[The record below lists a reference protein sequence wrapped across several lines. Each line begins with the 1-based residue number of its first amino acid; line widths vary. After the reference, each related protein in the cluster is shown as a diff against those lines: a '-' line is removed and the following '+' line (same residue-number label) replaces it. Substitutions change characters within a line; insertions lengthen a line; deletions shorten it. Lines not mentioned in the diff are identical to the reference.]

1 MLSVRWGT
9 FEFETAL
16 IILAPSL
23 MMPRCSY
30 SLPTM
35 YPVVFCRNSR
45 GTSVWLQS
53 WMNCVAL
60 LDSSLNR
67 TPRWLASTPIG

>member
-1 MLSVRWGT
+1 MLTVRWGT
-9 FEFETAL
+9 VELETAL

-35 YPVVFCRNSR
+35 
-45 GTSVWLQS
+45 
-53 WMNCVAL
+53 
-60 LDSSLNR
+60 
-67 TPRWLASTPIG
+67 